1 MKINF
6 KMYRDTQY
14 ISIDFRVRNLHDNL
28 FVQKNLSQLYQQ
40 KEEKLLERLQNTSKN
55 LEAANKTL
63 V

>member
-28 FVQKNLSQLYQQ
+28 FDKNLSQLYQQ